1 MDPEKAT
8 RAAARHLHDLYEH
21 FGDWYLAMAAY
32 NCGPGCVDSAIM
44 RTGYAD
50 FWELRRRNALPL
62 QTANYVPAILAMVI
76 MSKNAEEYGIQNVAF
91 EPAVQ
96 YDSLEL
102 QTPTHIGL
110 VAAALDRS
118 VSELKE
124 LNPSL
129 VRSVT
134 PAGYTLRV
142 PKGSLTQLE
151 AALRVIPADRR
162 DSWRV
167 HRMEPGDTFAAVAK
181 RYGTSPDVLS
191 SANHDLLPE
200 TGAFAAVPVAYAGDA
215 KPVKVASRKPAA
227 KKKTSAKTVASTGTT
242 RKPAAKPATKS
253 TAKATAKPSAS
264 ATGKAVRSPGKRTSG
279 A

>member
-1 MDPEKAT
+1 
-8 RAAARHLHDLYEH
+8 
-21 FGDWYLAMAAY
+21 MAAY
-32 NCGPGCVDSAIM
+32 NCGPGCVDAAVM

-50 FWELRRRNALPL
+50 FWELRRRNALPKE
-62 QTANYVPAILAMVI
+62 TANYVPAILAMVI
-76 MSKNAEEYGIQNVAF
+76 MSKNAAEYGIGDVDF
-91 EPAVQ
+91 EPAVS

-129 VRSVT
+129 IKSVM
-134 PAGYTLRV
+134 PAGFTLRV
-142 PKGSLTQLE
+142 PKGQMTQLE

-167 HRMEPGDTFAAVAK
+167 HKVEPGDTFAAVAK
-181 RYGTSPDVLS
+181 RYGTTTDVLS
-191 SANHDLLPE
+191 SANHDQLPE
-200 TGAFAAVPVAYAGDA
+200 TGMFAAVPVAYPGDRPAPA
-215 KPVKVASRKPAA
+215 KAASRTTA
-227 KKKTSAKTVASTGTT
+227 KGK
-242 RKPAAKPATKS
+242 
-253 TAKATAKPSAS
+253 AKATPRKTATASKKTPAKKTAS
-264 ATGKAVRSPGKRTSG
+264 VRTTGKRASG